1 MSSYYRYAKVEQM
14 SKKPKHN
21 PIPWDFLDEFR
32 GEGKLFN
39 AEWPT
44 LKELFDI
51 TTTRYPDN
59 KAFEAFAP
67 THVVY
72 TYSEAR
78 TIIKGVA
85 AKLYELGVR
94 HGDRVGLTG
103 KNSPEWAIAY
113 FAIAYA
119 GAVIVPVDYSLSG
132 EVITNLMGFAETK
145 VLFADHEKIDQIAL
159 DVTKIALEGDGEN
172 SIYKMQSSEEYPI
185 EYPTSKEMA
194 AIMFTSGTT
203 GTPKGVMLS
212 HENYVSDCYRAQ
224 GNMNIYPDDVFYA
237 LLPIHHAYTMLAVF
251 IESVSVGA
259 NLVFGKK
266 LVVKQIFKDLKEGE
280 VTMFLGVPML
290 FNKVI
295 AGIMK
300 GLKEKGPI
308 VNGLI
313 RAMMG
318 ISGFFKKH
326 FNWKGGKRVFRFIL
340 KKVSLDKIRICIS
353 GGGPLP
359 ASTFKLYNQLGI
371 DFVQGYG
378 LTETSPILNLNPV
391 FDYIETSVGKTL
403 PGVEEKIV
411 DPDSEGN
418 GLIFARGSMIMMGYY
433 KNPEATAE
441 ILTEDGWL
449 NTGDIGHLDSRNY
462 LYLTGRQKNVIV
474 TEGGKNVFPEEIEDS
489 FQLYDDIDQICVRSY
504 VADEAKKIEGIMA
517 IVHPSDVC
525 AEKYKDDMTGLL
537 DHIGSIIT
545 EVNASFPSY
554 KKIRKLAISREKFPL
569 SSSSKIQ
576 RFKIGAI
583 DESLT
588 KMI

>member
-1 MSSYYRYAKVEQM
+1 MADKR
-14 SKKPKHN
+14 KHN

-32 GEGKLFN
+32 GEGKYFN

-51 TTTRYPDN
+51 TTARYPNN

-67 THVVY
+67 KHIVY
-72 TYSEAR
+72 TYAEAKE
-78 TIIKGVA
+78 IITKVA
-85 AKLYELGVR
+85 NKLYELGVR
-94 HGDRVGLTG
+94 HGDKVGLTG
-103 KNSPEWAIAY
+103 KNSPEWALAY
-113 FAIAYA
+113 FSIAYA
-119 GAVIVPVDYSLSG
+119 GAIIVPVDYSLSE
-132 EVITNLMGFAETK
+132 EVITSLMGFADTK
-145 VLFADHEKIDQIAL
+145 VLFADSEKIDKIKL
-159 DVTKIALEGDGEN
+159 DIPKIALEGDGEN
-172 SIYKMQSSEEYPI
+172 SIYKMQSSEAQPI
-185 EYPTSKEMA
+185 EYPTSKELA

-203 GTPKGVMLS
+203 GKPKGVMLS
-212 HENYVSDCYRAQ
+212 HENYVSDCYQAQ
-224 GNMNIYPDDVFYA
+224 GWMNIYDDDVFYA

-259 NLVFGKK
+259 NCVFGKK
-266 LVVKQIFKDLKEGE
+266 LVVKQIFKDLKEGK

-313 RAMMG
+313 RGLMG
-318 ISGFFKKH
+318 ISGFLKKH
-326 FNWKGGKRVFRFIL
+326 FNWKGGKRMFKFIL
-340 KKVSLDKIRICIS
+340 KKVSLDNIRICIS

-378 LTETSPILNLNPV
+378 LTETSPIINLNPI
-391 FDYIETSVGKTL
+391 FDYIETSVGRTL

-418 GLIFARGSMIMMGYY
+418 GLIFIKGSMVMQGYY

-462 LYLTGRQKNVIV
+462 LYLTGRQKNIIV

-489 FQLYDDIDQICVRSY
+489 FQLYDDIDQICVRGY

-517 IVHPSDVC
+517 IVHPSDAC
-525 AEKYKDDMTGLL
+525 MAKYKDDMSGLL
-537 DHIGSIIT
+537 DHIGSILT
-545 EVNASFPSY
+545 EVNAQFPSY
-554 KKIRKLAISREKFPL
+554 KKIRKLAISKEKFPL